1 MKKVII
7 LGGGVSGLISAIL
20 LARGNNFEVL
30 LVDKNESFLNVL
42 RLHLSFQE
50 PLQNFQ
56 KSFSSLAS
64 TFHFKFLQKEV
75 LISNENLLKWEKES
89 FIDQINERFDYLIVS
104 TGASQIS
111 PESLSVSKDAIVL
124 GLNEFINEKWKD
136 SIYQLIS
143 AENISFVGGG
153 ASSIQFI
160 FELFAYL
167 EKYKLKPNIN
177 FFTMEDRILSSL
189 PNVFHD
195 YIHSKFKYKNT
206 FFFPHHK
213 IKSIT
218 KENILVESLETKST
232 KEFPSDLTFFFPGVR
247 PSPFRLETNEYG
259 QLKHVSQLFQNIFAA
274 GDCSYFNTNG
284 DNSMSAQIAVRKA
297 RTVLRNILNHSQ
309 NKSLNQFNYKELGY
323 FISMGGLDGIGW
335 MLFPMNVLFGPPAFV
350 VKELIEK
357 QLDFFITGLDT
368 YIDF

>member
-1 MKKVII
+1 VKKVII
-7 LGGGVSGLISAIL
+7 IGGGVSGLISAIL
-20 LARGNNFEVL
+20 LSRQNNFEVL

-64 TFHFKFLQKEV
+64 TFHFKFLQKEI
-75 LISNENLLKWEKES
+75 LITNENLEKWERES
-89 FIDQINERFDYLIVS
+89 FIDQINESFDYLIVS

-111 PESLSVSKDAIVL
+111 SDTLLASKDSVVL

-136 SIYQLIS
+136 NIYQLIS

-160 FELFAYL
+160 FELYAYL

-177 FFTMEDRILSSL
+177 FFTMEDRTLSSL
-189 PNVFHD
+189 PKAFHE
-195 YIHSKFKYKNT
+195 YIHSKFKNKRTY
-206 FFFPHHK
+206 FYSHHK

-218 KENILVESLETKST
+218 RESIFVESLQTKTSR
-232 KEFPSDLTFFFPGVR
+232 EFPSDLTFFFPGVR
-247 PSPFRLETNEYG
+247 PSPFRMEANEYG
-259 QLKHVSQLFQNIFAA
+259 QLIHGSHLFKNIFSA
-274 GDCSYFNTNG
+274 GDCSYFNSNG
-284 DNSMSAQIAVRKA
+284 DNYMSAQIAVRKA
-297 RTVLRNILNHSQ
+297 RIVSRNIVNHS
-309 NKSLNQFNYKELGY
+309 NNQSMNNFTYKELGY
-323 FISMGGLDGIGW
+323 FISMGSLDGVGW
-335 MLFPMNVLFGPPAFV
+335 MLHPMNVLFGPPAFV
-350 VKELIEK
+350 AKELIEK
-357 QLDFFITGLDT
+357 QLEFFITGLDT